1 MKQFSTDQK
10 ISEKT
15 VKVSHVTVVV
25 RSSYEEFTKKL
36 ESMVGRFNP
45 AVIKNVEK
53 DPKLVVSQLEA
64 MQGEQNLMLFEIQE
78 HGRLL
83 NIAGAPRK
91 AVQYTI
97 GNPLIASTMTRHDIR
112 AALYAPLH
120 VLVFEADDKS
130 VHVEYDLPSTLFGQF
145 GINEITTVGLA
156 LDDKLLTLIKKA
168 DSKS

>member
-1 MKQFSTDQK
+1 MKQFSTNQE

-25 RSSYEEFTKKL
+25 KSSYEEFTQNL
-36 ESMVGRFNP
+36 EGMVGRFNP
-45 AVIKNVEK
+45 AVMAIVEK
-53 DPKLVVSQLEA
+53 DPKLVVHQLEA

-78 HGRLL
+78 HGKLL
-83 NIAGAPRK
+83 NITGSPRK
-91 AVQYTI
+91 AVVYTI

-112 AALYAPLH
+112 AGLYAPLH
-120 VLVFEADDKS
+120 VLVFEAGDKS

-168 DSKS
+168 DNKS